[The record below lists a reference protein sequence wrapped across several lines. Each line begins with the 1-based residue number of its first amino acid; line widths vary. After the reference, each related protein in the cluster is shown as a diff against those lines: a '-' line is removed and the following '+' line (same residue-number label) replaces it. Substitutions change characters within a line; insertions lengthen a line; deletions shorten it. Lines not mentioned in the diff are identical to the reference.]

1 MSRPPE
7 GVGHVER
14 LEGPEDVKRRLRVL
28 METLVGRKSVVEACE
43 ELGISE
49 SRLHEMRRE
58 ALVGALGALMPKP
71 SGRPARVEPTTTRER
86 ELQEQI
92 GELEVDLQA
101 ALVRT
106 ELALAMPD
114 LFRRGSKKNP
124 RGRKAPVPTKPR
136 TPPVK
141 GD

>member
-1 MSRPPE
+1 
-7 GVGHVER
+7 VER

-28 METLVGRKSVVEACE
+28 METLVGRKSVGEACE
-43 ELGISE
+43 ELQVSE

-71 SGRPARVEPTTTRER
+71 SGRPAKVEPTTTRER
-86 ELQEQI
+86 ELQERI
-92 GELEVDLQA
+92 EELEVDLQA

-114 LFRRGSKKNP
+114 LFRRQGKKNP
-124 RGRKAPVPTKPR
+124 RGRKTSAAKPG
-136 TPPVK
+136 TPPK
-141 GD
+141 SGG

>member
-1 MSRPPE
+1 MSRPPG

-28 METLVGRKSVVEACE
+28 METLVGRKSVGEACE
-43 ELGISE
+43 ELGVSE

-71 SGRPARVEPTTTRER
+71 AGRPATAATTGDREQ
-86 ELQEQI
+86 ELQARVR
-92 GELEVDLQA
+92 ELEVDLQA

-114 LFRRGSKKNP
+114 LFRRQGKKNP
-124 RGRKAPVPTKPR
+124 RGRKTSGTKPG
-136 TPPVK
+136 TPSK
-141 GD
+141 SGG

>member
-7 GVGHVER
+7 GVKHVER
-14 LEGPEDVKRRLRVL
+14 LEGPEDVKWRLRVL
-28 METLVGRKSVVEACE
+28 METLVGRKSVLEACE

-71 SGRPARVEPTTTRER
+71 AGRPATSETTTAREK
-86 ELQEQI
+86 ELETRVQ
-92 GELEVDLQA
+92 ELEVDLQA

-114 LFRRGSKKNP
+114 LFRRQGKKNP
-124 RGRKAPVPTKPR
+124 RGRRTPGAKPR
-136 TPPVK
+136 TPP
-141 GD
+141 GSGG